1 MQIMSINTGNS
12 VTDETLA
19 AAVRNSQIG
28 QGKGAL
34 IVRAGDDAEPRHL
47 LEKIIVAVAL
57 PEDGAPVAAED
68 VPWKPESTVILVGGA
83 EDFLEVFESLV
94 PGFNDLFGDPVGVGG

>member
-1 MQIMSINTGNS
+1 MQIISINTGNAT
-12 VTDETLA
+12 TDETLA
-19 AAVRNSQIG
+19 NSVRNSQVS

-34 IVRAGDDAEPRHL
+34 IVRLGCTDEPRHL

-57 PEDGAPVAAED
+57 PADGTPVSAED

-94 PGFNDLFGDPVGVGG
+94 PGFNDLFGEPVGVGG